1 MTMALLKGFHLSAKG
16 QEDLTHE
23 FHAQPLGIY
32 FWSPIFSSSRVLSL
46 FFFLV
51 LTHSFSPTHDDNCAE
66 LKSHLQFLNIIAL
79 DANFVF
85 NMSII
90 SI

>member
-1 MTMALLKGFHLSAKG
+1 MTMALLKGFRLSVKG
-16 QEDLTHE
+16 QEDLT
-23 FHAQPLGIY
+23 HAQPLGIY

-51 LTHSFSPTHDDNCAE
+51 LTHSFSPTHDDNCAG
-66 LKSHLQFLNIIAL
+66 LKSHLKFLNIIDL

-85 NMSII
+85 NTSSLSIL
-90 SI
+90 